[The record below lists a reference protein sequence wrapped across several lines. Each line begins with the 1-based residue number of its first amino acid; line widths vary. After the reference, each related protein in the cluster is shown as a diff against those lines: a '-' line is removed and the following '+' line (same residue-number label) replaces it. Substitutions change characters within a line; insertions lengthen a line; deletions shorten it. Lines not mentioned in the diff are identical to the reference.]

1 VAEKSANN
9 EEPNIKKL
17 KVMNPDVEPD
27 DWETI
32 GKPEEFLETE
42 SASAQDTAKTEPKA
56 SKTAGKAIPE
66 TIKEKPAA
74 EKEEASVG
82 GNIGKNNLL
91 KDW

>member
-1 VAEKSANN
+1 MAEKLANN

-17 KVMNPDVEPD
+17 KAMNPDVEPD